1 MQVESKKVLILGHSG
16 FIGSRLNAYL
26 SQSHRWDVVGAS
38 LPALDLT
45 NEEQSRQL
53 LPHLGSD
60 TTVVLAAA
68 VKRQF
73 GDSLQAF
80 EANMAIVQNLCRL
93 LEMRPVKRVVFM
105 SSAAVY
111 GEETENTEIVEE
123 TQVNPTSYYGLSKYS
138 AERLLLKTCFDNGRT
153 TLVRLRPPLVYGP
166 NDPGRTYGPSGFSAL
181 AMEGQPIVLW
191 GDGTELREFLFIDDL
206 CAIIEAQLDS
216 DFEGALNVVSGA
228 SSSFYEVTRAL
239 QKLFPNLVVDSR
251 PRSKQ
256 KVDNAF
262 DARKMMSQLSS
273 DFQFTSLEQGLLR
286 MLAPSK

>member
-239 QKLFPNLVVDSR
+239 QKLFPNLLVDSR

>member
-273 DFQFTSLEQGLLR
+273 DFQFTSIEQGLLR